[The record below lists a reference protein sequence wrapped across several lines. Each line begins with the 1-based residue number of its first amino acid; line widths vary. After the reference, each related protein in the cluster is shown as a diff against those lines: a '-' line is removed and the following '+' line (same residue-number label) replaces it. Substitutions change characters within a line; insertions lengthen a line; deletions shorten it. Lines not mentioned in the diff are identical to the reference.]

1 MDEGLKKRLI
11 GATVL
16 VSLVVIFVPMLLQRE
31 SVLEPE
37 IHNSNILPRPDR
49 DFRSRVVIP
58 SESEQLALPPREI
71 VRIQAGERPPSMQRQ
86 KPSSPPSSPVAGQ
99 TGRAGS
105 KTSPAVVE
113 PRVGLSAWIIQVGSF
128 SKRENAEKLVT
139 QLRGK
144 FFAADMEQA
153 SVKGRTMYRVLVGP
167 EIDRKRAETM
177 LARLNREV
185 KGLKLKGKLKSY
197 P

>member
-1 MDEGLKKRLI
+1 MDEGLKRRLI

-31 SVLEPE
+31 PMLEQE
-37 IHNSNILPRPDR
+37 IHNSNIPPRPDR
-49 DFRSRVVIP
+49 DFRSRVLP

-71 VRIQAGERPPSMQRQ
+71 VSIEAGERPASLERE
-86 KPSSPPSSPVAGQ
+86 KSSSPPSRPVSGQAGR
-99 TGRAGS
+99 TAP

-113 PRVGLSAWIIQVGSF
+113 PRVGLSAWIIQIGSF
-128 SKRENAEKLVT
+128 SKRGNAEKLVA

-144 FFAADMEQA
+144 SFSADIEPA

-167 EIDRKRAETM
+167 EVDRKRAEAM

-185 KGLKLKGKLKSY
+185 KDLKLKGKLKSH

>member
-31 SVLEPE
+31 PVLEPE
-37 IHNSNILPRPDR
+37 IHDSNILPRPDR
-49 DFRSRVVIP
+49 DFRSRVIP

-71 VRIQAGERPPSMQRQ
+71 VSIQAGERPPSMQRQ
-86 KPSSPPSSPVAGQ
+86 KPSSPASSPVAGQ

-105 KTSPAVVE
+105 KPSPAVVE

-139 QLRGK
+139 RLRGK
-144 FFAADMEQA
+144 SFSADIEQA

-185 KGLKLKGKLKSY
+185 KALKLKGKLKSY

>member
-11 GATVL
+11 GAMVL

-31 SVLEPE
+31 PVLEQE
-37 IHNSNILPRPDR
+37 IRKSNIPPRPDR
-49 DFRSRVVIP
+49 DFTSRVIP
-58 SESEQLALPPREI
+58 SESEQLALPPKE
-71 VRIQAGERPPSMQRQ
+71 VVKIQAGDRPPLVKQQ
-86 KPSSPPSSPVAGQ
+86 KSSSQPSKSASGQ
-99 TGRAGS
+99 TGPTGS

-113 PRVGLSAWIIQVGSF
+113 PRVGISAWIIQVGSF
-128 SKRENAEKLVT
+128 SKRGNAEKLVT

-144 FFAADMEQA
+144 SFSADIEQA

-167 EIDRKRAETM
+167 EVDRKRAEAM

-185 KGLKLKGKLKSY
+185 KALKLTGKLKSY

>member
-1 MDEGLKKRLI
+1 MDEGLKRRLI

-16 VSLVVIFVPMLLQRE
+16 VSLVVIFVPMLLQHE
-31 SVLEPE
+31 PVLEQE
-37 IHNSNILPRPDR
+37 IHKSNIPPRPDR
-49 DFRSRVVIP
+49 DFRSRVVP
-58 SESEQLALPPREI
+58 SESEQLALPPKEI
-71 VRIQAGERPPSMQRQ
+71 ARIQAEERPSLTEQ
-86 KPSSPPSSPVAGQ
+86 KKTPPPPSRPVSGQ
-99 TGRAGS
+99 TGQAGS
-105 KTSPAVVE
+105 RTSPAVVE

-128 SKRENAEKLVT
+128 SKRENAEKLIV

-144 FFAADMEQA
+144 SFSADIEQA

-167 EIDRKRAETM
+167 EVDRKRAEAM

-185 KGLKLKGKLKSY
+185 EALKLKGKLKSY